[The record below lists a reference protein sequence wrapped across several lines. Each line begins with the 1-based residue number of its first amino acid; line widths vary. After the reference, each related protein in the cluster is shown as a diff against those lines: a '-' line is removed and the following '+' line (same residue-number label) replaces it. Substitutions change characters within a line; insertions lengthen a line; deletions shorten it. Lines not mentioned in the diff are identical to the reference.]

1 MWREPIVPALR
12 ELQRAVYRS
21 LVAHDDDA
29 DAYIRADGVAAAA
42 RLCIYRNTFI
52 GTLTNALRL
61 SYPAV
66 HRLVGAGFFET
77 SARTFIEGEPPR
89 GAYLNEYGAAFP
101 DFLARFAA
109 ATSVPYLADVARLE
123 WAVNCALHAPDA
135 APLDVRALSAVAQ
148 ANHGRIRFVP
158 HPSLS
163 PIQASYP
170 ADSIWRAVLER
181 DDTAL
186 RAVDLGDAPIWLL
199 IQRLAT
205 GIDVRR
211 LNESAWR
218 CTSALCAGQ
227 ALGEAL
233 ELASDIDVSTL
244 LAEHLVTGRFI
255 AFRVTEL
262 AATQLSESV
271 I

>member
-1 MWREPIVPALR
+1 VPALR

-29 DAYIRADGVAAAA
+29 GAYIRADGVAAAA
-42 RLCIYRNTFI
+42 RLSIYRNTFL

-66 HRLVGAGFFET
+66 HRLVGAEFFES
-77 SARTFIEGEPPR
+77 SARMFIEGQPPHS
-89 GAYLNEYGAAFP
+89 AYLDEYGPAFP
-101 DFLARFAA
+101 EFLARVPA

-135 APLDVRALSAVAQ
+135 APLDVRALSAVPEAD
-148 ANHGRIRFVP
+148 HGRIRLVP
-158 HPSLS
+158 HPSISL
-163 PIQASYP
+163 IQASYP
-170 ADSIWRAVLER
+170 ADSIWRAVLGQ
-181 DDTAL
+181 DDAAL
-186 RAVDLGDAPIWLL
+186 SAVDLGDAPIGLL

-211 LNESAWR
+211 LDESAWR
-218 CTSALCAGQ
+218 CTSALCTGQ
-227 ALGEAL
+227 TLQAAL
-233 ELASDIDVSTL
+233 EVASNIDVSTV
-244 LAEHLVTGRFI
+244 LAEHLVAGRFI

-271 I
+271 L